1 MSAEKIINSDKQNFT
16 SLSTPEASKKILP
29 NRVDI
34 NDLLARVRDEKKKEN
49 KINIVFF
56 SLFASVVFIF
66 GIVLSL

>member
-1 MSAEKIINSDKQNFT
+1 MSAEKIINTDKQNFT
-16 SLSTPEASKKILP
+16 TLSTPEEGKKIHP

-56 SLFASVVFIF
+56 SLFASVVLIF
-66 GIVLSL
+66 GIILSL

>member
-1 MSAEKIINSDKQNFT
+1 MSAEKIINTDKQNFT
-16 SLSTPEASKKILP
+16 SFSTPEEGKKIAP

-56 SLFASVVFIF
+56 SLFASVVLIF
-66 GIVLSL
+66 GIILSL